1 MGCFLI
7 ITETDLGQIKHSMQS
22 SPWLDRAL
30 ERADQRGK
38 VLDLSLPHM
47 WGQYVHSVR
56 EAQYKAEHPQAQ
68 IERRIEVIKP
78 DGSVGKGQPDAYD
91 PATNRFIDWKAYNFD
106 SYESMSD
113 VVQRAI
119 AIANQMEKYRWTL
132 EESIPGRPGL
142 EVRFEYTPRDPQRK
156 AFVENF
162 LAGRGI
168 DVVWL
173 GA

>member
-7 ITETDLGQIKHSMQS
+7 ITETDFGQIKHSMES

-38 VLDLSLPHM
+38 VLDLSSPLM
-47 WGQYVHSVR
+47 WGQYVDSVR
-56 EAQYKAEHPQAQ
+56 KDEYKSHHPQAEVQ
-68 IERRIEVIKP
+68 KAVEVIKQ
-78 DGSVGKGQPDAYD
+78 GGGRGKGFIDIYD
-91 PATNRFIDWKAYNFD
+91 PATNKVIDIKAHNFD
-106 SYESMSD
+106 SYPSKSRVISATVD
-113 VVQRAI
+113 
-119 AIANQMEKYRWTL
+119 IANQMEKYRWSP
-132 EESIPGRPGL
+132 SIPGHPAL
-142 EVRFEYTPRDPQRK
+142 EVRFEYTPKNSEYK
-156 AFVENF
+156 AFIENF

>member
-38 VLDLSLPHM
+38 VLDLSSPRM

-56 EAQYKAEHPQAQ
+56 EAQYKTEHPQAQ
-68 IERRIEVIKP
+68 IERTIEVIKP
-78 DGSVGKGQPDAYD
+78 DGSVGKGRPDAYD
-91 PATNRFIDWKAYNFD
+91 PVANRFIDWKTHDLD
-106 SYESMSD
+106 SKSMSQ
-113 VVQRAI
+113 VIRETV

-132 EESIPGRPGL
+132 DESVPGRPGR
-142 EVRFEYTPRDPQRK
+142 EVRFEHTPRDPQRK